1 MQSILIVGSKEKTK
15 EKALQVCGEN
25 KISKFDIDTIETEKA
40 LGILEIRL
48 LQKRVFLKP
57 IKSEKKAVILEVFLG
72 MTLEAQNSFLK
83 LLEEPPNNT
92 IIIMLTE
99 ETDFLLPTVLSRC
112 NILNLKIVKK
122 LDGENIF
129 QNLKV
134 LKDFMQG
141 KNALI
146 NAQGNG
152 KSREEALV
160 FLEELILT
168 AEKNLENEK
177 KFGKAIK
184 KMQKTYFIIK
194 TTNISPRFALENLF
208 LSLY

>member
-1 MQSILIVGSKEKTK
+1 MQSVLIVGSKEKTK

-57 IKSEKKAVILEVFLG
+57 IKSEKKAVILEVFSG

-83 LLEEPPNNT
+83 LLEEPPSNT
-92 IIIMLTE
+92 IIIMLIE

-146 NAQGNG
+146 NAQENG

-177 KFGKAIK
+177 KFEKAIK

>member
-122 LDGENIF
+122 LDGENIS

>member
-1 MQSILIVGSKEKTK
+1 MQSVLIVGSKEKTK
-15 EKALQVCGEN
+15 EKAFQICGES
-25 KISKFDIDTIETEKA
+25 KISRFDVDTIETEKA

-48 LQKRVFLKP
+48 LQKRVFLTP

-92 IIIMLTE
+92 IIIMLAT

-112 NILNLKIVKK
+112 NILDLRIIKK
-122 LDGENIF
+122 LDGENISK
-129 QNLKV
+129 NLKI
-134 LKDFMQG
+134 LNDLMRG

-146 NAQGNG
+146 NAQENG
-152 KSREEALV
+152 KSREEALG

-194 TTNISPRFALENLF
+194 TTNINPRFTLENLF